1 MGESPFQKAY
11 EFEEKYGIDRLKLCI
26 QNAEKA
32 YKSLAPET
40 IDYCKCI
47 IESVAKQIIAD
58 NNIEYDKEWTL
69 AQLTK
74 KSIDCLNCDNQHIR
88 KALTNIIDTYSS
100 VRNQQ
105 GIAAHGHIENG
116 TIPTETDV
124 RIFASTFFHY
134 MEIIFA
140 LLDKLE
146 INTNYTNI
154 KFEKIDE
161 IPKYNYAN
169 QYVDNNVKVS
179 YEDGSIFINGQEI
192 RPSEILYNFDR
203 LTYDEINK
211 ECFDNL
217 NKSTDYFEEIVL
229 EYYKETFI
237 EENSAVVEDSY
248 DVLIHEPITFKDDL
262 IYAKGSLS
270 WEEIE
275 YNENTNL
282 TSKSSCTAWFE
293 VYFSYE
299 FDSSINE
306 FVYSVESFEFEH

>member
-1 MGESPFQKAY
+1 MSESPFQKAY

-116 TIPTETDV
+116 TIPTKIDV

-140 LLDKLE
+140 LLDKSE
-146 INTNYTNI
+146 INANYTNL
-154 KFEKIDE
+154 KFEKFDE
-161 IPKYNYAN
+161 IPKFNYVN
-169 QYVDNNVKVS
+169 QYVDNNVNVE
-179 YEDGSIFINGQEI
+179 YEKGTLFIDGAEF
-192 RPSEILYNFDR
+192 RPSEILYNLDR
-203 LTYDEINK
+203 VTYDAIQK
-211 ECFDNL
+211 ECLSILKN
-217 NKSTDYFEEIVL
+217 DYN
-229 EYYKETFI
+229 YYLADQI
-237 EENSAVVEDSY
+237 EEAFLSESLENSHMVEDSCFAT
-248 DVLIHEPITFKDDL
+248 IHEINFNDNNL
-262 IYAKGSLS
+262 IIANGLIN
-270 WEEIE
+270 WEEYEPDSRIE
-275 YNENTNL
+275 DLVKVDCSAEFKALFN
-282 TSKSSCTAWFE
+282 
-293 VYFSYE
+293 YE
-299 FDSSINE
+299 YSQYDEE
-306 FVYSVESFEFEH
+306 FIYTLESFDLK

>member
-1 MGESPFQKAY
+1 MSESPFQKVY
-11 EFEEKYGIDRLKLCI
+11 EFEDKYGIDRLKLCI

-74 KSIDCLNCDNQHIR
+74 KSIDCLNCENQHIR
-88 KALTNIIDTYSS
+88 KALTNIIDTYST

-116 TIPTETDV
+116 TIPTKTDV

-134 MEIIFA
+134 IEIIFA
-140 LLDKLE
+140 LLDKTE

-154 KFEKIDE
+154 KFQKINE
-161 IPKYNYAN
+161 IPKYKYAN
-169 QYVDNNVKVS
+169 RYIDNNVKVS
-179 YEDGSIFINGQEI
+179 YDDGSIFINGQEI

-211 ECFDNL
+211 ECIDNL
-217 NKSTDYFEEIVL
+217 NKNTEYLADLVL
-229 EYYKETFI
+229 EYYQETYI
-237 EENSAVVEDSY
+237 DETSTIDEDSY
-248 DVLIHEPITFKDDL
+248 SVSLHEPIVFKNDL

-275 YNENTNL
+275 YSENADS
-282 TSKSSCTAWFE
+282 TSKTYCTSWFE

-299 FDSSINE
+299 YYSLIND
-306 FVYSVESFEFEH
+306 FIYNVESLEFK